1 MGLERTLNKFRSGI
15 DWRSLRKVDG
25 SMREKARSLRVWR
38 KSVPRKVRELDT
50 DSLITRLQAS
60 VGFGEVWGGP

>member
-15 DWRSLRKVDG
+15 DRRSLRKVDG
-25 SMREKARSLRVWR
+25 SMREKARSLRIWR

>member
-15 DWRSLRKVDG
+15 DRRSLRKVDG

-60 VGFGEVWGGP
+60 FGFGEVWGGP